1 MVKRIVISGGL
12 AFMLFLATACSQ
24 AKSVTLTAAEKGS
37 QIFVKVGDQIVISLD
52 GNPSTGYTW
61 EAQDLDP
68 TIFEQIGEV
77 TFTSTNP
84 GLVGSGGT
92 LTITF
97 KALKPGTAPLTLA
110 YHRPWETGTNPI
122 ETFTITVTVK

>member
-1 MVKRIVISGGL
+1 LVKRIIVSSGL
-12 AFMLFLATACSQ
+12 AFMLFLATACSHTR
-24 AKSVTLTAAEKGS
+24 SVSLNAAENGS
-37 QIFVKVGDQIVISLD
+37 QIYVKVGDQIVISLD

-61 EAQDLDP
+61 ESQGLDS
-68 TIFEQIGEV
+68 TIFKQIGEA
-77 TFTSTNP
+77 TFTSSNP

-92 LTITF
+92 LTITL

-122 ETFTITVTVK
+122 DTFTITVTVK